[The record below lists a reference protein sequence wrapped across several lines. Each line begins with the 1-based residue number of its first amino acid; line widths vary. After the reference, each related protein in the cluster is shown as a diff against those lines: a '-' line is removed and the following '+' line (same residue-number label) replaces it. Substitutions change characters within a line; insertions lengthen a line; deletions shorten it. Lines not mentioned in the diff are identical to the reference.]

1 MVKTQ
6 LVRAN
11 GERVNLDYYFN
22 AGSVFNVVAD
32 GVSDLSLRRADYN
45 SIIKQEGYDALIRDI
60 EEKHC
65 RNERWRIKGD
75 TVDDHR
81 LMGAAW
87 RRAGLPGCGRDTG
100 WPPELQA
107 CDCCLHCRRRAR
119 PWKARITAC
128 MTLNEELQPAILR
141 HLRSRSTSTQW
152 YRSRGDTRNDTPPT
166 WWKRASATFFK
177 NLRSLDSGANGFLQ
191 GKPKRGATDSLRFV
205 VNTTVG
211 LGGLFDVATP
221 AGLHHQDEDIGQ
233 TLAVWGWKKSRYLYV
248 PFVGPSTVRDLP
260 VLVVR
265 GILPRLILGDFH
277 NLGISGLD
285 VVSAR
290 AGALDLTETRD
301 AAALDAYV
309 FTREAYVQRRK
320 FLIFDGNPP
329 VEDFDDF
336 FDEFDEDDEFDTAE

>member
-1 MVKTQ
+1 MKIGSWHGVTACRSAGM
-6 LVRAN
+6 RA
-11 GERVNLDYYFN
+11 G
-22 AGSVFNVVAD
+22 
-32 GVSDLSLRRADYN
+32 
-45 SIIKQEGYDALIRDI
+45 
-60 EEKHC
+60 
-65 RNERWRIKGD
+65 
-75 TVDDHR
+75 HR
-81 LMGAAW
+81 LAARIAGMGLLLAFQAAC
-87 RRAGLPGCGRDTG
+87 ATLQGPDYGVYDTNEG
-100 WPPELQA
+100 FNRQSYEFSEAVDKHALAPVARGYRNVTPEL
-107 CDCCLHCRRRAR
+107 LETG
-119 PWKARITAC
+119 IS
-128 MTLNEELQPAILR
+128 N
-141 HLRSRSTSTQW
+141 
-152 YRSRGDTRNDTPPT
+152 
-166 WWKRASATFFK
+166 FFR
-177 NLRSLDSGANGFLQ
+177 NLRSLDSSANGFLQ
-191 GKPKRGATDSLRFV
+191 GKPKRGATDSLRFI

-211 LGGLFDVATP
+211 LGGFFDVATP

>member
-1 MVKTQ
+1 MKIGSWHGVATCRSTGM
-6 LVRAN
+6 RA
-11 GERVNLDYYFN
+11 G
-22 AGSVFNVVAD
+22 
-32 GVSDLSLRRADYN
+32 
-45 SIIKQEGYDALIRDI
+45 
-60 EEKHC
+60 
-65 RNERWRIKGD
+65 
-75 TVDDHR
+75 HR
-81 LMGAAW
+81 LAARIAGMGLLLVFQAAC
-87 RRAGLPGCGRDTG
+87 ATLDGPDYAVYDTNEG
-100 WPPELQA
+100 FNRQSYEFSEAVDKHALAPVARGYRNVTPEL
-107 CDCCLHCRRRAR
+107 LETG
-119 PWKARITAC
+119 IS
-128 MTLNEELQPAILR
+128 N
-141 HLRSRSTSTQW
+141 
-152 YRSRGDTRNDTPPT
+152 
-166 WWKRASATFFK
+166 FFR
-177 NLRSLDSGANGFLQ
+177 NLRSLDSSANGFLQ
-191 GKPKRGATDSLRFV
+191 GKPKRGATDSLRFI

-211 LGGLFDVATP
+211 LGGFFDVATP

-265 GILPRLILGDFH
+265 SILPRLILGDFH